1 MLPTQAAAK
10 EACRSSSKRMHRR
23 FQIRSGPRK
32 AGETGSVSR
41 GQARVPAVAQG
52 LNQAAAKEACSPVPL
67 KDRSRTPAHEIRVRH
82 LRAAR
87 IKAALIRAHLIRAAS
102 TRVLR
107 VHNPRKNRAKP
118 VLARRR
124 SSTGCKAPKE
134 RKACRSNS
142 KRMH

>member
-52 LNQAAAKEACSPVPL
+52 LNQAAAKEACRPGEAECCARITSHNI
-67 KDRSRTPAHEIRVRH
+67 SVRH
-82 LRAAR
+82 SGAAR
-87 IKAALIRAHLIRAAS
+87 FKTTLLARYLTRRAQRSVVRSL
-102 TRVLR
+102 
-107 VHNPRKNRAKP
+107 NPRY
-118 VLARRR
+118 
-124 SSTGCKAPKE
+124 S
-134 RKACRSNS
+134 
-142 KRMH
+142 